1 MSKQLANLPLPEVTT
16 SLYWCWPWE
25 PADGL
30 GTLSTPIRQAGP
42 RESRSMWKGLTMKD
56 KNQLRS
62 AFLAKQNHLLA
73 ALEIVPDL
81 TGHGTT
87 IGDDSEA
94 NWARVLREFLPARY
108 GVAKGRVIDSQGG
121 ISDQIDLLIYD
132 AQYTPLLAK
141 TANGDLFVPAEA
153 VYAVFEVKQK
163 MSRQFLDYAGKKI
176 ASVRDLKRTTV
187 HIAYAGGT
195 YDPKPP
201 IPILGGLLT
210 TRSGWATLEGKA
222 AVNAILDVRGPRR
235 IDIGCALRGVSFN
248 RNEENEAAVPEYSDP
263 DMTLMFFLIR
273 LFGRLQKVGT
283 VAAVDIDAYM
293 QALDLN
299 D

>member
-1 MSKQLANLPLPEVTT
+1 MTDNN
-16 SLYWCWPWE
+16 
-25 PADGL
+25 
-30 GTLSTPIRQAGP
+30 R
-42 RESRSMWKGLTMKD
+42 
-56 KNQLRS
+56 LRS

-108 GVAKGRVIDSQGG
+108 GVAKGQVMDSQGG
-121 ISDQIDLLIYD
+121 MSDQIDLLIYD

-153 VYAVFEVKQK
+153 VYAVFEVKQDMNK
-163 MSRQFLDYAGKKI
+163 KFLEYAGNKI
-176 ASVRDLKRTTV
+176 ASVRNLSRTTV
-187 HIAYAGGT
+187 EIPHAGGT
-195 YDPKPP
+195 FDAKPP

-210 TRSGWATLEGKA
+210 TRSGWANLEGKA
-222 AVNAILDVRGPRR
+222 AVDAVLGLDDPRR
-235 IDIGCALRGVSFN
+235 VDIGCALRGVAFN
-248 RNEENEAAVPEYSDP
+248 RTDDSTTNVPEYSDP
-263 DMTLMFFLIR
+263 DMTLMFFLVR

-293 QALDLN
+293 ESLDLN
-299 D
+299 DVEP

>member
-1 MSKQLANLPLPEVTT
+1 MTDENS
-16 SLYWCWPWE
+16 
-25 PADGL
+25 
-30 GTLSTPIRQAGP
+30 
-42 RESRSMWKGLTMKD
+42 
-56 KNQLRS
+56 LRS
-62 AFLAKQNHLLA
+62 AFLAKQSHLLA

-108 GVAKGRVIDSQGG
+108 GVAKGQVMDSEGS

-141 TANGDLFVPAEA
+141 SANGDLFVPAEA
-153 VYAVFEVKQK
+153 VYAVFEVKQEMNK
-163 MSRQFLDYAGKKI
+163 QFLNYAGTKI
-176 ASVRDLKRTTV
+176 ASVRNLKRTTV
-187 HIAYAGGT
+187 PIHHAGGT
-195 YDPKPP
+195 FEPKSP

-210 TRSGWATLEGKA
+210 TREGWATLKNKA
-222 AVNAILDVRGPRR
+222 AVTAVLGLTGPRR
-235 IDIGCALRGVSFN
+235 VDIGCALRGVSFN
-248 RNEENEAAVPEYSDP
+248 RIDDSDTSPPEYSEP
-263 DMTLMFFLIR
+263 DMTLMFFLVR

-293 QALDLN
+293 QALDLS
-299 D
+299 DTPASDQGPGGDVSSAGRA

>member
-1 MSKQLANLPLPEVTT
+1 MTDS
-16 SLYWCWPWE
+16 
-25 PADGL
+25 D
-30 GTLSTPIRQAGP
+30 R
-42 RESRSMWKGLTMKD
+42 
-56 KNQLRS
+56 LRS

-108 GVAKGRVIDSQGG
+108 GVAKGQVMDSQGR

-132 AQYTPLLAK
+132 VQYTPLLAK

-153 VYAVFEVKQK
+153 VYAVFEVKQE
-163 MSRQFLDYAGKKI
+163 MSKQFLEYAGKKI
-176 ASVRDLKRTTV
+176 ASVRDLTRTSV
-187 HIAYAGGT
+187 YIAHAGGT
-195 YDPKPP
+195 FDPKPP

-210 TRSGWATLEGKA
+210 TRSGWANLKGKA
-222 AVNAILDVRGPRR
+222 AVNAVLELSGNRQV
-235 IDIGCALRGVSFN
+235 DIGCALRGVAFN
-248 RNEENEAAVPEYSDP
+248 RINETPTSLPEYSEP
-263 DMTLMFFLIR
+263 DVTLMFFLVR

-293 QALDLN
+293 NALDLN
-299 D
+299 NAPNADS

>member
-1 MSKQLANLPLPEVTT
+1 MTDNN
-16 SLYWCWPWE
+16 
-25 PADGL
+25 
-30 GTLSTPIRQAGP
+30 R
-42 RESRSMWKGLTMKD
+42 
-56 KNQLRS
+56 LRS

-108 GVAKGRVIDSQGG
+108 GVAKGQVIDSQGG

-153 VYAVFEVKQK
+153 VYAVFEVKQEINRK
-163 MSRQFLDYAGKKI
+163 LLEYAGKKI
-176 ASVRDLKRTTV
+176 ASVRELTRTSV
-187 HIAYAGGT
+187 NIAHAGGT

-201 IPILGGLLT
+201 IPIRLIELDRAPRGSWLRLAGVDECRPSVCAGVGSRYCGTRRRCGLGAWRAGCT
-210 TRSGWATLEGKA
+210 PRIGRWSG
-222 AVNAILDVRGPRR
+222 R
-235 IDIGCALRGVSFN
+235 
-248 RNEENEAAVPEYSDP
+248 
-263 DMTLMFFLIR
+263 
-273 LFGRLQKVGT
+273 
-283 VAAVDIDAYM
+283 
-293 QALDLN
+293 
-299 D
+299 